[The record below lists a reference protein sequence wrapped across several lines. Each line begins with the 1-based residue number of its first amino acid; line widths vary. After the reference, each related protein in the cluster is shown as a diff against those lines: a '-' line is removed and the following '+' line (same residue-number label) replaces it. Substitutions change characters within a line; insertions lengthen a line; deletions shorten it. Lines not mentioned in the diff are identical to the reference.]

1 MLLSSYYQGYLDYPR
16 ITVYHNSCCHYVVT
30 KIGWC
35 RTNLYRYY
43 SAVLFELQYRL
54 SKFTRNIF
62 KKRAKHIDF
71 WEPMH
76 YNINTHNANIAC
88 RKLVAG

>member
-16 ITVYHNSCCHYVVT
+16 ITVYHNSCCHFVVT

-35 RTNLYRYY
+35 RTKLYRYY
-43 SAVLFELQYRL
+43 SAVFFELQYRF

-71 WEPMH
+71 WGPGY

-88 RKLVAG
+88 RKLVTG

>member
-43 SAVLFELQYRL
+43 SAVFFELQYRL
-54 SKFTRNIF
+54 SKITRNIF

-71 WEPMH
+71 LERWY

-88 RKLVAG
+88 RKLVTG